1 MMLALHSC
9 SYYHVSMKTHVIDYD
24 LNEPEPQ
31 ERDSLM
37 FTLGTLPGD
46 RHEIFQWIADMMSF
60 QSSGKYSLVSMGTSV
75 S

>member
-1 MMLALHSC
+1 
-9 SYYHVSMKTHVIDYD
+9 MKTHYD
-24 LNEPEPQ
+24 LNELEPQ

-37 FTLGTLPGD
+37 FTLGTLFGD
-46 RHEIFQWIADMMSF
+46 RHEMLQWIADMMSY